1 MWHKDSTALILTRY
15 DLDGYVVA
23 FIQVDFE
30 MRGSRTFN
38 KHFSEFESLFRYYAE
53 SGTGAGN
60 NHCWF
65 TVLVS
70 PSLNSIM

>member
-1 MWHKDSTALILTRY
+1 MIPTRY

-38 KHFSEFESLFRYYAE
+38 KHFSEFESSFKYYAE
-53 SGTGAGN
+53 GGTGAGT
-60 NHCWF
+60 NHCWL
-65 TVLVS
+65 TLLVP